1 MKKVIAI
8 LSVILLILV
17 GCTVKEDDLTKK
29 TERKLPD
36 VKKEEVIKKL
46 TADLAN
52 FHFVADW
59 LTNTE
64 IVFVEKDTGTYFVK
78 SFNIK
83 TGEIKVLYEE
93 SSIIIDVFI
102 HPSKEQLLI
111 HTTDNPASGTVKIIS
126 LDGVVQH
133 EVSVESAE
141 LEIEWN
147 DIDSSL
153 ILMTAFYED
162 WTYDVFLYDGA
173 ESDVRLLTLKS
184 PFPKWLGTDEII
196 MTDISGHAL
205 DGGELYIYDRL
216 SGQEKSAHINGV
228 IHYDTYQESVLLMQ
242 MGEDEKM
249 VYKILDKDQSILSE
263 WQMPAVSNY
272 SEWVIPEIHWVS
284 KDHIVFASAESEG
297 QQDELK
303 EPYKLIQVVE
313 GEQML
318 IAEEVLA
325 GPLTCSPD
333 GEQCLTGYTFE
344 KLIDIK
350 SKEESLWLLLDE

>member
-1 MKKVIAI
+1 MKKVIAV

-17 GCTVKEDDLTKK
+17 GCAGKEDNLTKK
-29 TERKLPD
+29 TEEKLPD

-46 TADLAN
+46 IVDSAK

-64 IVFVEKDTGTYFVK
+64 IVFVEKESGLYFVK

-83 TGEIKVLYEE
+83 TGEVKKLYEE
-93 SSIIIDVFI
+93 SSIIVDVFI

-133 EVSVESAE
+133 EVSIESSE

-147 DIDSSL
+147 DIDPSL

-162 WTYDVFLYDGA
+162 WTYDVFVYDGS
-173 ESDVRLLTLKS
+173 ERNVRLLTLEN
-184 PFPKWLGTDEII
+184 PFPKWFGTEKII
-196 MTDISGHAL
+196 LTDISGHAL
-205 DGGELYIYDRL
+205 DGGELYIYDRK
-216 SGQEKSAHINGV
+216 SGQQKSVDINGV
-228 IHYDTYQESVLLMQ
+228 IHYDTYQESLLLMQ
-242 MGEDEKM
+242 INEDGKM
-249 VYKILDKDQSILSE
+249 LYKILDKDQSILSE

-272 SEWVIPEIHWVS
+272 SEWVIPGVHWIS
-284 KDHIVFASAESEG
+284 KDHIVLASAESEG
-297 QQDELK
+297 QQDELQ
-303 EPYKLIQVVE
+303 EPYKLAQVVK
-313 GEQML
+313 GEQEI

-325 GPLTCSPD
+325 GPVSCSPD
-333 GEQCLTGYTFE
+333 GEKCLTGYTFE

-350 SKEESLWLLLDE
+350 SKRESRWLLLGE

>member
-8 LSVILLILV
+8 LSVILLILA
-17 GCTVKEDDLTKK
+17 GCAGKEDDFTKK
-29 TERKLPD
+29 IEKKSPD
-36 VKKEEVIKKL
+36 IKKEEVIKKL

-64 IVFVEKDTGTYFVK
+64 IVFVEKDTGVYFVK
-78 SFNIK
+78 SFNIR
-83 TGEIKVLYEE
+83 TGEMKILYEE

-133 EVSVESAE
+133 EVTIESSE

-147 DIDSSL
+147 DIDPSL

-162 WTYDVFLYDGA
+162 WTYDVFLYDGV
-173 ESDVRLLTLKS
+173 ENDVRLIPLEN
-184 PFPKWLGTDEII
+184 PFPKWLGTEKII
-196 MTDISGHAL
+196 LTDISGHAL

-216 SGQEKSAHINGV
+216 SGRQKSADTNGV
-228 IHYDTYQESVLLMQ
+228 IHYDTYKESLLLMQ
-242 MGEDEKM
+242 ISEDEKM
-249 VYKILDKDQSILSE
+249 TYKILDENQSILSE

-284 KDHIVFASAESEG
+284 NDHIVLASAESEG

-303 EPYKLIQVVE
+303 EPYQLVQVVE
-313 GEQML
+313 GEQEL
-318 IAEEVLA
+318 IIKEVLA

-333 GEQCLTGYTFE
+333 GEKCLMGYTFE

-350 SKEESLWLLLDE
+350 SKEETFWLRLNK